1 MENQII
7 VYNKDFVEVNSIKG
21 VTSYT
26 AYLDKVEYESVLAG
40 VGSLEGFENCYV
52 VVDGEVTG
60 DQVEMQTIIDFYRP
74 LKVSEMSQKCTEAIE
89 AGFEYDED
97 FFEYDKTA
105 QGNFSATMMQ
115 LLLSPTLDQVYIT
128 GQIKGGRYVDRAYF
142 LDLYNASE
150 SHKTS
155 QNKKLSA
162 LKDQITQGTF
172 PTLENLKNVTWD
184 NS

>member
-1 MENQII
+1 MEKQII
-7 VYNKDFVEVNSIKG
+7 VYNKDFEGVNSIKG
-21 VTSYT
+21 VTSFT

-40 VGSLEGFENCYV
+40 VGSISGFENCYV
-52 VVDGEVTG
+52 VVDEDLEA
-60 DQVEMQTIIDFYRP
+60 DQVEMQTIVDFYRP

-105 QGNFSATMMQ
+105 QSNFSATMMQ

-128 GQIKGGRYVDRAYF
+128 GEIKGGRYVDRAYF

-155 QNKKLSA
+155 QNKKLNE
-162 LKDQITQGTF
+162 LKDLINKGTF
-172 PTLENLKNVTWD
+172 ATLENLKNVTWD